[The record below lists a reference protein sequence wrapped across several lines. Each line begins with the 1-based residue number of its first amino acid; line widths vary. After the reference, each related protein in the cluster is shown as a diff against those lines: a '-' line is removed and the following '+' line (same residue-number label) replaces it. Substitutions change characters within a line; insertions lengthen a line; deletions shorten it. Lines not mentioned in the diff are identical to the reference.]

1 MSGFTDL
8 VWFIGVVENNVDMR
22 LEGRVQV
29 RAFGFHGTID
39 QVPTENLPWAIPIA
53 GSYDPNHPVPPLNSW
68 VFGFFLDGRDAQQP
82 MLLGLLPTQYT
93 VPVNPE
99 ELGYGRIDPIDY
111 NVKAQGY
118 RPQDIG
124 NPQLSRLARGE
135 DLNNTY
141 MLDIEATKITDI
153 QSASGQTWSEPG
165 SAYNAKYPY
174 NRVIET
180 AAGHSIE
187 LDDTPGS
194 ERIMIYHNSGS
205 YLQVD
210 SSGTTTNKATNDKYD
225 INENNM
231 HVYVG
236 GRCDVT
242 IQGDA
247 YVRVGGSKIEEVM
260 GDMKTVVHGNYELNV
275 GGYANFNVSDEYQ
288 MRGARVVMEANVE
301 DVNIFAAKNFAS
313 AGGKG
318 AYMASPEIVGI
329 GGGSS
334 ISLKSPSISVQ
345 GGESTSISGEVVK
358 IGAGGKVS
366 IKGSVVAIDDVI
378 QLANG
383 ESDDP
388 DDAIEAVVASGAMM
402 VEPVAKTISGVGG
415 MGMAGRSSMG
425 VSNAASVEGDAGFG
439 DIVSDCSTDLVESI
453 KSHETFSPNAYY
465 DYKQYSIGYGTPAS
479 SKSESIDEEEA
490 TRRLMQRISSEREF
504 VKQYGVRHGYN
515 WNDCQI
521 DALSSFRYNLG
532 AGGFEQLTGGG
543 RRDNNTIAQ
552 KMLEFNMAGGKVQS
566 GLVIR
571 RKSESDWF
579 KSGSGI
585 IDSNTSEEGIEV

>member
-8 VWFIGVVENNVDMR
+8 VWFVGVVENNVDMR

-39 QVPTENLPWAIPIA
+39 QVPTETLPWAIPIA
-53 GSYDPNHPVPPLNSW
+53 GSYDPNHPIPPLNSW

-141 MLDIEATKITDI
+141 MLDIEATKITDV

-275 GGYANFNVSDEYQ
+275 GGYGNFNVSDEYQ

-301 DVNIFAAKNFAS
+301 DVNIFAAKNFAA

-318 AYMASPEIVGI
+318 AYLASPDVVGI

-334 ISLKSPSISVQ
+334 FSVKSPTVSVQ
-345 GGESTSISGEVVK
+345 GGESTSISGNAVK
-358 IGAGGKVS
+358 IGAAGKVS

-378 QLANG
+378 QLSNG
-383 ESDDP
+383 ESDGP
-388 DDAIEAVVASGAMM
+388 DEAIEAVVASGAMM

-415 MGMAGRSSMG
+415 MGMSGRSSMG
-425 VSNAASVEGDAGFG
+425 VSNAASVEGDVGFT
-439 DIVSDCSTDLVESI
+439 DIASDCSTDLVESL
-453 KSHETFSPNAYY
+453 KTHEQFSPNAYY
-465 DYKQYSIGYGTPAS
+465 DYKQYSIGYGTPAN
-479 SKSESIDEEEA
+479 SKSETIDEAEA
-490 TRRLMQRISSEREF
+490 TRRLTQRISSEREA
-504 VKQYGVRHGYN
+504 VKQYGIRHGYN

-532 AGGFEQLTGGG
+532 AGGFEALTGGG
-543 RRDNNTIAQ
+543 TRSNDVIAA
-552 KMLEFNMAGGKVQS
+552 KMLEYNKAGGKILS
-566 GLVIR
+566 GLVTR
-571 RKSESDWF
+571 RKHESDWF
-579 KSGSGI
+579 RSGSGI
-585 IDSNTSEEGIEV
+585 VDTGSSDEVIEV